1 MEHSRRI
8 TAQAGDAHLR
18 IPFLDGEPMEP
29 DQQQAFEA
37 RIHRLVRLK
46 AALRDAIELEELTLN
61 YQPQYDILT
70 GRVCG
75 VEALARWNRAAGD
88 SIAPAVFIALA
99 ERAGL
104 IRLLGAWALRN
115 GCKTAAQWL
124 RIGIPTPTISIN
136 VSPRQICGQFTAEIA
151 RALELSGLPGERL
164 ELEITENVLLANTDM
179 ALKCMA
185 QWKRLGVRVALDD
198 FGAGYSNLT
207 YLSKLPIDR
216 LKIDGSLIRGMIRG
230 SRDATIVRTVISLA
244 VDLGITVLAECVETE
259 EQFAMLD
266 EFGCQQAQGY
276 LFAPPASAAAAR
288 WLMSERWGARAAAP
302 ARKRRKRPAPPVPI

>member
-1 MEHSRRI
+1 MDYSSRI
-8 TAQAGDAHLR
+8 AAQAGDAQPR
-18 IPFLDGEPMEP
+18 ILFVDDESMELG
-29 DQQQAFEA
+29 QLQALEA
-37 RIHRLVRLK
+37 RIDWLVRLESE
-46 AALRDAIELEELTLN
+46 LRDAIEFEELTLS
-61 YQPQYDILT
+61 YQPQYDIRT

-88 SIAPAVFIALA
+88 SIAPSVFIALA

-124 RIGIPTPTISIN
+124 GAGVPTPTISIN

-164 ELEITENVLLANTDM
+164 ELEITENVLLTNTDM

-185 QWKRLGVRVALDD
+185 QWKRLGVRIALDD

-216 LKIDGSLIRGMIRG
+216 LKIDGSLIRGMTCG

-259 EQFAMLD
+259 EQLAMLD
-266 EFGCQQAQGY
+266 ELGCQQAQGY
-276 LFAPPASAAAAR
+276 LFAPAASAAAAR
-288 WLMSERWGARAAAP
+288 WLMGERWGARAAVP
-302 ARKRRKRPAPPVPI
+302 ARKGRKRAAPPALI